1 MNALRGAVLACSV
14 WGFLVLPSAA
24 EACAVC
30 TGGENEQSAIAFRYA
45 TAVLSL
51 LPILL
56 IGGGVLWLRRR
67 LRQIEAEELAEPVRA
82 PVTR

>member
-1 MNALRGAVLACSV
+1 MSALRRVAVACSV
-14 WGFLVLPSAA
+14 WGLLALPRAA

-51 LPILL
+51 LPIGL
-56 IGGGVLWLRRR
+56 IGGGMLWLRRR
-67 LRQIEAEELAEPVRA
+67 LRQIEAEELAEPVR
-82 PVTR
+82 VSVSR